1 MRQGRNPRGRV
12 HYAGAIGCGRVSRC
26 RLRLCGW
33 VNRVVRRFR
42 GVCGARGRKCE
53 RCATAGGLD
62 WIPGCSWAANA
73 AFKVDFAASRP
84 GFGSNPGRVGATLG
98 FLSITRSFTKRVAL
112 EGSRPSGE
120 ICFGCSCVLQS
131 VDSKRVRRTRG
142 VGRTGD
148 GGVFTTARCAPE
160 GLARTHLRPLFA
172 VCGNRQPATC
182 SFAKPTTPRWSICS
196 ARSWRKAACASSELR
211 RWRGTKTAAIKA

>member
-1 MRQGRNPRGRV
+1 MLAALWIFAIEPLLATRKEPSWASSLRWRYRLRKGFAVPLALVWLGEQGGAALPGCLRCSWPKMREMRN
-12 HYAGAIGCGRVSRC
+12 CGRA
-26 RLRLCGW
+26 RLDTRVQLGSKCG
-33 VNRVVRRFR
+33 VQDRFR
-42 GVCGARGRKCE
+42 RIETRIRLQSGSCRCNARFFVHHAVFYQACCPR
-53 RCATAGGLD
+53 
-62 WIPGCSWAANA
+62 
-73 AFKVDFAASRP
+73 
-84 GFGSNPGRVGATLG
+84 
-98 FLSITRSFTKRVAL
+98 RVASIGL
-112 EGSRPSGE
+112 A
-120 ICFGCSCVLQS
+120 
-131 VDSKRVRRTRG
+131 
-142 VGRTGD
+142 GD

>member
-1 MRQGRNPRGRV
+1 MSAVLVAENARDAQLREGSIGYPGAVGQQMRR
-12 HYAGAIGCGRVSRC
+12 SRSISPH
-26 RLRLCGW
+26 RDPDSAPI
-33 VNRVVRRFR
+33 RVVSVQRSVF
-42 GVCGARGRKCE
+42 
-53 RCATAGGLD
+53 
-62 WIPGCSWAANA
+62 S
-73 AFKVDFAASRP
+73 
-84 GFGSNPGRVGATLG
+84 
-98 FLSITRSFTKRVAL
+98 SITRSFTKRVAL